1 MQNTERRLAA
11 ILVADVV
18 GYSRAMGVDE
28 DGTLALLSR
37 LRKAVITPL
46 IHAHSGRI
54 VKLMG
59 DGFLVEFPSIV
70 NAMTCALAWQEA
82 VSDSPLEFRIGVNLG
97 DVIVEDNDIYGH
109 GVNVASR
116 LEGLAKPGGIC
127 VSASVYNEVKSRIDV
142 TFEDLGPQTVKNIDE
157 PIQAFRIDPDA
168 ERTDIEPTRTQK
180 GFKGSV
186 VVLPFEN
193 MSGDDE
199 QQYFS
204 DGITEDLITDLS
216 KIGSLFVIARNT
228 SFGFRGKALNMRQV
242 CRELN
247 VGHALE
253 GSVRRA
259 GNRVRITAQLIDGET
274 GGHVWAERYDRELE
288 DIFALQDEITR
299 QIVQALSLALE
310 LPSQDIRE
318 PTAPVNPEAFD
329 YVLRARKL
337 TFELTR
343 EASEE
348 ATRLY
353 GLALDIDPD
362 FGMAYCGLSINLHVA
377 RSSGW
382 AGPDALKRAFAASE
396 TAVRLNPSDPHAR
409 RAHALSFLWNNK
421 LEQALQEVD
430 QAVALAPNLA
440 EAQATRGYILTHR
453 GRHAEAIKSLEKA
466 MRLEPHYWDIWLH
479 FMAVARY
486 LNREFDIAAEL
497 LERRIRRS
505 PQTDISRALLI
516 SCYGQLARPQEA
528 QRIWQELIAINPDYS
543 IEGKINSLPYERQ
556 EDRDLLLEGF
566 GKAGIPPPV

>member
-1 MQNTERRLAA
+1 MRKTERRLAA

-18 GYSRAMGVDE
+18 GYSRAMGTDE
-28 DGTLALLSR
+28 DGTLSVLSR
-37 LRKAVITPL
+37 MRKAVITPL
-46 IHAHSGRI
+46 IGDHGGRI

-59 DGFLVEFPSIV
+59 DGFLVEFASVV
-70 NAMTCALAWQEA
+70 NAVNCALAWQDA
-82 VSDSPLEFRIGVNLG
+82 TRDGPLEFRIGVNVG
-97 DVIVEDNDIYGH
+97 DVIVEDGDLYGH

-116 LEGLAKPGGIC
+116 LEGLAIPGGVCI
-127 VSASVYNEVKSRIDV
+127 SASVHNEISSRINV
-142 TFEDLGPQTVKNIDE
+142 IYEDLGPQSVKNMDE
-157 PIQAFRIDPDA
+157 PIRAYRIGSKVARKDVAAAPA
-168 ERTDIEPTRTQK
+168 QK
-180 GFKGSV
+180 GYKESL

-216 KIGSLFVIARNT
+216 KIRSLFVIARNT
-228 SFGFRGKALNMRQV
+228 SFAFRGKALDIRQI

-259 GNRVRITAQLIDGET
+259 GSRVRITAQLIDGKT

-299 QIVQALSLALE
+299 QIVPALSRALE
-310 LPSQDIRE
+310 LPAQDGNE
-318 PTAPVNPEAFD
+318 TSNQVNPEAFD
-329 YVLRARKL
+329 YVLRARNL
-337 TFELTR
+337 TFALTR

-362 FGMAYCGLSINLHVA
+362 FGMAYCGLSINLHIA

-382 AGPDALKRAFAASE
+382 LGSDALNQALEASE
-396 TAVRLNPSDPHAR
+396 TAVRLNPSDPLAR
-409 RAHALSFLWNNK
+409 RAHALSFLWNNE
-421 LEQALQEVD
+421 LEKALQEVD
-430 QAVALAPNLA
+430 QAAALAPNLA

-453 GRHAEAIKSLEKA
+453 GRHAEAIEALEKA

-486 LNREFDIAAEL
+486 LNREFDRAAEL

-516 SCYGQLARPQEA
+516 SCYGQLARQDDA
-528 QRIWQELIAINPDYS
+528 RRIWNELLEINPDYS
-543 IEGKINSLPYERQ
+543 LDGKINALPFERQ
-556 EDRDLLLEGF
+556 QDRDLLLEGIQ
-566 GKAGIPPPV
+566 KAGLSLSA